1 MKTRQAFLALALCAA
16 ALTSCGSAQSSL
28 NALRSLNEDLRD
40 NSVRFTAKDWRA
52 AQDRLNKIQENMK
65 RYEYTAEE
73 MREIGKLK
81 ASCYVY
87 MGKNTVE
94 TAVGDAMRT
103 VNEVRGAAEG
113 IKDAIKEIK
122 K

>member
-1 MKTRQAFLALALCAA
+1 MEENKEVRK
-16 ALTSCGSAQSSL
+16 
-28 NALRSLNEDLRD
+28 RD
-40 NSVRFTAKDWRA
+40 EV
-52 AQDRLNKIQENMK
+52 QLIVDRLNKIQENMK